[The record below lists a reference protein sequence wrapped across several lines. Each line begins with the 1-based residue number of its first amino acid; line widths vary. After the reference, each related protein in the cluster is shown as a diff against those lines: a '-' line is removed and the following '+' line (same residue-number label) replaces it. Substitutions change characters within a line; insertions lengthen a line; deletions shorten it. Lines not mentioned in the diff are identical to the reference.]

1 MKTKTEAKETTK
13 DEVNVKKKKRL
24 TRESI
29 EQTLDQPPGP
39 NGEEVSKR
47 ILKRRTLRSKT
58 NSEKQRYRGWDTDS
72 TGSKNRLR
80 MKFMRRSRR
89 LRLNSIRKPPHT
101 GDTESLNVCG

>member
-39 NGEEVSKR
+39 YGEEVKR
-47 ILKRRTLRSKT
+47 SFEVPSDPRESRDTGAGKLVQNFRR
-58 NSEKQRYRGWDTDS
+58 RG
-72 TGSKNRLR
+72 
-80 MKFMRRSRR
+80 
-89 LRLNSIRKPPHT
+89 
-101 GDTESLNVCG
+101 